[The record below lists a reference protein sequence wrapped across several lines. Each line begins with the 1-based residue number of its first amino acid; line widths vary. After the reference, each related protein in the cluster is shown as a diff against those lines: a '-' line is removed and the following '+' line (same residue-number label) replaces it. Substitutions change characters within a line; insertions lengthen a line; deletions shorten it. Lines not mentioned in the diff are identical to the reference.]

1 MRWRR
6 ASVCL
11 AWAVAA
17 LFVAT
22 SAARLV
28 PVVRDHLA
36 ATFDLMS
43 EGPHMS
49 TVKALERGDDI
60 YDPRSFL
67 DLPFY
72 MTPYTP
78 LYHVVVAA
86 LPQRAG
92 NPFFTGRVVATVCML
107 AAAAS
112 LLFVAGRGQ
121 LPTALIALA
130 AFFLIRA
137 VTDNTAYLRS
147 DALAL
152 CFSVWAV
159 ALVMRARST
168 RAAAAVGA
176 LCALGFAA
184 KQSYVAAA
192 AACCLYLLAAD
203 VRRAGW
209 LVLGGAAT
217 GALCA
222 AAAWATWGNGFWLA
236 VTIPITDYPRDLQA
250 CLLHWRMMLAQPVF
264 LAIVAIALAAI
275 VPGWRVAL
283 RSPFLAYALLA
294 WAAGAW
300 VSTGVGAENHDLIEP
315 VLATLLW
322 IVFVARHRRETVALD
337 WPWVLAVT
345 VLAFAVAREMRN
357 PDRASYSQ
365 TNPAATARYLEA
377 RAHDSGAA
385 RLRRRARSE
394 AQPQELT
401 DRPGLRERRR
411 ERRLD
416 VHPGAVEHAARNDR
430 APGARHRS
438 RALRRDPD
446 GARRRQRGARS
457 SRYPVGAHRPRGVRA
472 LRGRLPR

>member
-107 AAAAS
+107 TAAAS

-152 CFSVWAV
+152 CLSVWAV
-159 ALVMRARST
+159 ALVMRARSA

-176 LCALGFAA
+176 LCALA
-184 KQSYVAAA
+184 SPRSNRTWRRRPRVAST
-192 AACCLYLLAAD
+192 YS
-203 VRRAGW
+203 RP
-209 LVLGGAAT
+209 T
-217 GALCA
+217 CA
-222 AAAWATWGNGFWLA
+222 APGGSCSAA
-236 VTIPITDYPRDLQA
+236 PRPA
-250 CLLHWRMMLAQPVF
+250 PSAPPRRGRRGGTAS
-264 LAIVAIALAAI
+264 
-275 VPGWRVAL
+275 G
-283 RSPFLAYALLA
+283 SPSRF
-294 WAAGAW
+294 
-300 VSTGVGAENHDLIEP
+300 
-315 VLATLLW
+315 
-322 IVFVARHRRETVALD
+322 
-337 WPWVLAVT
+337 
-345 VLAFAVAREMRN
+345 
-357 PDRASYSQ
+357 
-365 TNPAATARYLEA
+365 
-377 RAHDSGAA
+377 
-385 RLRRRARSE
+385 
-394 AQPQELT
+394 
-401 DRPGLRERRR
+401 
-411 ERRLD
+411 
-416 VHPGAVEHAARNDR
+416 
-430 APGARHRS
+430 RS
-438 RALRRDPD
+438 RITPATYRHV
-446 GARRRQRGARS
+446 S
-457 SRYPVGAHRPRGVRA
+457 SIGG
-472 LRGRLPR
+472 